1 MVKRNRDYRHEYQ
14 RRIQKALQRGL
25 SKSQARGHPKA
36 GETIV
41 SRRVRS
47 QLEDARLQQGLR
59 ALNDGHSMTSA
70 AKSAGLSTERLRKY
84 VSDNKLARK
93 RDGRWQLIGR
103 RVHRQWRIYSQQ
115 QQHVI
120 VISDPE
126 TNSVIGRYL
135 NAVRV
140 LRFQG
145 NARPLRRFRHV
156 SVRDVNGTKY
166 PLETNPNTLF
176 ELFTRHRETPE
187 EFYRFII

>member
-1 MVKRNRDYRHEYQ
+1 MIKRKRNHRREYQ
-14 RRIQKALQRGL
+14 RRVQRALQRGL
-25 SKSQARGHPKA
+25 SRSQARGHPRA
-36 GETIV
+36 GETNVAKRAI
-41 SRRVRS
+41 S
-47 QLEDARLQQGLR
+47 QLEDTRLQQGLR
-59 ALNDGHSMTSA
+59 ALNEGQSMTGA
-70 AKSAGLSTERLRKY
+70 AKSAGLSTERLRKF

-93 RDGRWQLIGR
+93 RGQRWELIGR
-103 RVHRQWRIYSQQ
+103 KVHRQWRIYSQH
-115 QQHVI
+115 QQHLI
-120 VISDPE
+120 VVSDPE

-135 NAVRV
+135 NAVRK

-145 NARPLRRFRHV
+145 NARALRRFRHV